1 MRLLMLEV
9 AFVLCV
15 VVGVGLISLPWALIL
30 GGVCGV
36 FACERA
42 AAQDAKPTKQGG
54 RR

>member
-1 MRLLMLEV
+1 MRLLIAEV
-9 AFVLCV
+9 SFVLCV

-42 AAQDAKPTKQGG
+42 SAQAASAQGG

>member
-1 MRLLMLEV
+1 MRLLALEI

-15 VVGVGLISLPWALIL
+15 VVGVMLVSVPAALVL

-42 AAQDAKPTKQGG
+42 SAQDAKATKQGG